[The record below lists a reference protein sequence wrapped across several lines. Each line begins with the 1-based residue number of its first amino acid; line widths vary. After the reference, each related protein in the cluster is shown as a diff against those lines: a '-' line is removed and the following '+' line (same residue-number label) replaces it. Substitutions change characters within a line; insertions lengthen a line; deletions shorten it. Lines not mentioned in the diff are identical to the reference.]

1 MARSHKPHAA
11 ITAIEVQSLARQARD
26 RYALVVVDEDGGDDI
41 EVGDHFFESS
51 ESYFYLDSGDSGV
64 WFVGTCHAGEDSTA
78 GHRGA
83 TIRGVRKRDR
93 S

>member
-41 EVGDHFFESS
+41 EIKVTLAALEEAIADFAADDECF
-51 ESYFYLDSGDSGV
+51 GV
-64 WFVGTCHAGEDSTA
+64 YYPKEDRFVL
-78 GHRGA
+78 GA
-83 TIRGVRKRDR
+83 VL
-93 S
+93 